1 MGASGAPLEDGV
13 ISLDI
18 PGRAFD
24 QRPVLGPVAFSVA
37 PGEVL
42 AILGPSGAGK
52 TTLLRIAAGI
62 DHGAVGQVRRPQR
75 IAAVFQEP
83 TLLPWRTVLQNLTV
97 VHPQITPEQARS
109 MLERVGLGGEA
120 DLFPGQLSLGQQ
132 RRLAIARAFA
142 GRPELLLLDEP
153 FVSLDPATATAMA
166 DLTAELIADTKPAT
180 ILVTHSRAEADRLAT
195 RQMSLSGRP
204 AVLRPM
210 TDDA

>member
-1 MGASGAPLEDGV
+1 MIA
-13 ISLDI
+13 LDI
-18 PGRAFD
+18 PGRAFGD
-24 QRPVLGPVAFSVA
+24 RAVLGPVSFRVG

-62 DHGAVGQVRRPQR
+62 DDGATGEVRRPDR

-83 TLLPWRTVLQNLTV
+83 TLLPWRSVLRNLTV
-97 VHPQITPEQARS
+97 VHPGLTERAARA
-109 MLERVGLGGEA
+109 MLDRVGIGAEA
-120 DLFPGQLSLGQQ
+120 GLFPGQLSLGQQ

-153 FVSLDPATATAMA
+153 FVSLDPATAEAMA
-166 DLTAELIADTKPAT
+166 DLTAELIAETRPAT

-195 RQMSLSGRP
+195 RQMTLTGRP
-204 AVLRPM
+204 AVLSAMPH
-210 TDDA
+210 DA